1 MTICCNGKLLDLSTP
16 RIMGILNSTPDSFYD
31 GGRFADPRAAMLR
44 AEQLLGEGAD
54 FLDVGGYSTR
64 PGAGQV
70 SESEELGRVVPLVEK
85 LAREFPEAR
94 ISVDTFRSRVA
105 RETLGA
111 GAALINDIT
120 AGEADPKMLPLLAEK
135 QVPVILMHMR
145 GTPATMSGLTDY
157 DHLVTEVLE
166 YLSGRLLAARELG
179 IVDVLADPGFG
190 FAKTREQN
198 FELLGK
204 LRHFGVL
211 DVPILVGLSRKSMI
225 WKTLGITPDEAL
237 NGTTAL
243 HMAALFGGA
252 SILRVHDAAAARECI
267 HLWQAIG
274 SPQ

>member
-16 RIMGILNSTPDSFYD
+16 RIMGILNTTPDSFYD

-44 AEQLLGEGAD
+44 AEQLLEEGAD

-64 PGAGQV
+64 PGAGEV

-85 LAREFPEAR
+85 LVREFPEAR
-94 ISVDTFRSRVA
+94 ISIDTFRSRVA
-105 RETLGA
+105 RESLEA
-111 GAALINDIT
+111 GAALVNDIS
-120 AGEADPKMLPLLAEK
+120 AGEADPEMLPLLAKK

-145 GTPATMSGLTDY
+145 GTPATMSGLTNY
-157 DHLVTEVLE
+157 EKLVTEVVRH
-166 YLSGRLLAARELG
+166 LSGRLEAARDAG
-179 IVDVLADPGFG
+179 ISDLLADPGFG

-198 FELLGK
+198 FELLGNLK
-204 LRHFGVL
+204 HFGIL
-211 DVPILVGLSRKSMI
+211 DVPILVGVSRKSMV
-225 WKTLGITPDEAL
+225 WKTLGITPEDAL

-252 SILRVHDAAAARECI
+252 SVLRAHDAAAARECI
-267 HLWQAIG
+267 RLWQELG

>member
-16 RIMGILNSTPDSFYD
+16 RIMGILNTTPDSFYD

-44 AEQLLGEGAD
+44 AEQLLEEGAD

-64 PGAGQV
+64 PGAGEV

-85 LAREFPEAR
+85 LVREFPEAR
-94 ISVDTFRSRVA
+94 ISIDTFRSRVA
-105 RETLGA
+105 RESLEA
-111 GAALINDIT
+111 GAALVNDIS
-120 AGEADPKMLPLLAEK
+120 AGEADPEMLPLLAKK

-145 GTPATMSGLTDY
+145 GTPATMSGLTNY
-157 DHLVTEVLE
+157 EKLVTEVVRH
-166 YLSGRLLAARELG
+166 LSGRLEAARDAG
-179 IVDVLADPGFG
+179 ISDLLADPGFG

-198 FELLGK
+198 FELLGNLK
-204 LRHFGVL
+204 HFGIL
-211 DVPILVGLSRKSMI
+211 DVPILVGVSRKSMV
-225 WKTLGITPDEAL
+225 WKTLGITPEDAL

-252 SILRVHDAAAARECI
+252 SVLRVHDAAAARECI
-267 HLWQAIG
+267 RLWQELG